1 MHRFLNTVL
10 LGTALLIPAVV
21 TTPSLRAEDKPARVY
36 HDKGR
41 NEDHQWND
49 HEDRA
54 YRMWVKE
61 NHRKYRDFDKL
72 KEEEQRS
79 YWTWRHDHS
88 DAILKIDVH

>member
-1 MHRFLNTVL
+1 MRRFLSTVF
-10 LGTALLIPAVV
+10 LGAALTIPLAVA
-21 TTPSLRAEDKPARVY
+21 PISLRADDKVRTF
-36 HDKGR
+36 HDKER

-61 NHRKYRDFDKL
+61 NHRKYQDFAKL
-72 KEEEQRS
+72 KEEDQKS
-79 YWTWRHDHS
+79 YWGWRHDHS